1 MVYKG
6 NIQFSSPQF
15 AKKFKQVLMGPK
27 IDKKDSYDVF
37 DVLKKFGNK
46 LDNKYHIKRGKH
58 KFKKGDFVE
67 VMRKY
72 RTNVDEEYKNKYYIN
87 EYDVD
92 PDIKEESNTIKGKHF
107 VSAIPY
113 KIVKAGTPLMSM
125 PSVAMPIYSDKGN
138 LRLKKL
144 GKRDIKNDK
153 RAQNLLTKIK
163 EKEEKGKRLKKKKSV
178 KKAKSYKHSSKGKK
192 IRDAGVTHMGDMAS
206 ANLTLRAME
215 NLAKMNGGK
224 KSKYNVK
231 MARKFRRTRRKRGTG
246 TTGSKKAPK
255 RGSATD
261 GKCDVQNDCAVGYDC
276 VEVTHMDRENTMEC
290 RPEKKEGG
298 RRRRKSRRKRRR
310 GTKKRKSGRRK
321 KRTRR
326 RRRKK
331 R

>member
-1 MVYKG
+1 MAYKG

-27 IDKKDSYDVF
+27 IDKKDSYDAF

-72 RTNVDEEYKNKYYIN
+72 RTNVDEEYKNKYYISD
-87 EYDVD
+87 YDVD
-92 PDIKEESNTIKGKHF
+92 PSIKEESNTMKGKHF

-113 KIVKAGTPLMSM
+113 KTVKAETPLMSM
-125 PSVAMPIYSDKGN
+125 PLVAMPIYSDKGN

-153 RAQNLLTKIK
+153 HAQNLLTKIK
-163 EKEEKGKRLKKKKSV
+163 EKEKRLKKKKSV
-178 KKAKSYKHSSKGKK
+178 KKSVKKAKSYKPGSKGRKF
-192 IRDAGVTHMGDMAS
+192 REAGVTHMGDTAS
-206 ANLTLRAME
+206 VNLTLRAME
-215 NLAKMNGGK
+215 TLGKMNGGK
-224 KSKYNVK
+224 KSKRTK
-231 MARKFRRTRRKRGTG
+231 RMTRKFRKKHTRKR
-246 TTGSKKAPK
+246 
-255 RGSATD
+255 
-261 GKCDVQNDCAVGYDC
+261 
-276 VEVTHMDRENTMEC
+276 
-290 RPEKKEGG
+290 
-298 RRRRKSRRKRRR
+298 
-310 GTKKRKSGRRK
+310 TKKRKSRRRK